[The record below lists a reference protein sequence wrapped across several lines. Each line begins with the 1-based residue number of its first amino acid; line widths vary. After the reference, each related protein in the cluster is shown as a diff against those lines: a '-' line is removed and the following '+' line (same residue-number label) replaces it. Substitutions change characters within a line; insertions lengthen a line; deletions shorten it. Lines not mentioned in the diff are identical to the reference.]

1 MSLKTFKKNIFL
13 LSLCLI
19 GFSLSAQKITTII
32 TGATI
37 HVGNGEII
45 ENGVVVLSNG
55 KIELV
60 GKTLK
65 TLYKNA
71 KTIDAKGKH
80 IYPGLI
86 GMNTIV
92 GLNEIDAARATRDFN
107 EQGSVNPNVR
117 ALIAYNTDSKI
128 IPTLVFNG
136 ILFTQVVPQGGLV
149 SGTSSLMKTQ
159 GWNWEDAAYKKD
171 DGVHI
176 NWPEFNPYGNAEE
189 QKAHIEKEMQQ
200 LSDIF
205 EQAEQ
210 YSKLQKPETFN
221 ARLNAMKPLFSA
233 QAKLYVHVNSAKG
246 IITAINFI
254 KKYPAIKMVLV
265 DAADAY
271 LVTEIIREN
280 NIPVVLTN
288 IHRLPQRSAEDVDQ
302 PYKTAS
308 QLMKAGILVAISR
321 SGSWEARN
329 LAFNAGTTA
338 GYGLSKEEALATITL
353 NAAKIMGVDAQ
364 MGSIE
369 KGKDASIMIC
379 SGDILDMRTN
389 TIEQAFI
396 LGEDVDLS
404 SQQKALGDKYLKKLG
419 LKVD

>member
-1 MSLKTFKKNIFL
+1 MSL
-13 LSLCLI
+13 
-19 GFSLSAQKITTII
+19 GLSAQKMTTII
-32 TGATI
+32 IGATI

-55 KIELV
+55 KIETV
-60 GKTLK
+60 GKTLS

-136 ILFTQVVPQGGLV
+136 ILFTQVVPQGGLI

-189 QKAHIEKEMQQ
+189 QKAHIEKEIQQ

-221 ARLNAMKPLFSA
+221 ARLNAMKPLFSS

-246 IITAINFI
+246 II
-254 KKYPAIKMVLV
+254 K
-265 DAADAY
+265 
-271 LVTEIIREN
+271 EN

-302 PYKTAS
+302 PYKTAA

-338 GYGLSKEEALATITL
+338 SYGLNKEEALSTITL

-379 SGDILDMRTN
+379 SGDVLDMRTN

-404 SQQKALGDKYLKKLG
+404 SQQKALADKYLKKLG